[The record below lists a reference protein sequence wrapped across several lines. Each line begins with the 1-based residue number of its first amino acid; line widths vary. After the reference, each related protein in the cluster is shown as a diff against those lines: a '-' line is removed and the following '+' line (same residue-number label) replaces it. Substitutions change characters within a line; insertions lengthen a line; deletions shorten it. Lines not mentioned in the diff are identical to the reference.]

1 MTRDE
6 QPREK
11 RFACDG
17 KADLFL
23 TDKNYQTAMT
33 ERLHGQLLDIS
44 AKGASLALAEIITD
58 RKHMAYTPME
68 SDLFKLNLV
77 LYITDEELVLPVKTI
92 WFNKK
97 ISGEELPFRIGM
109 EFLKPLSSE
118 QLKKIRTP

>member
-1 MTRDE
+1 MSSE

-11 RFACDG
+11 RFACNG
-17 KADLFL
+17 RAGLFL
-23 TDKNYQTAMT
+23 TDKTGQTAMT
-33 ERLHGQLLDIS
+33 ERIHGQLLDIS
-44 AKGASLALAEIITD
+44 SNGASLALAEIITD

-68 SDLFKLNLV
+68 SDLFRLSVVFYLD
-77 LYITDEELVLPVKTI
+77 DEEIVLPAKTV

-109 EFLKPLSSE
+109 EFLQPISSE